1 MLSKLT
7 IVGLSQFQPDI
18 WDNLNLP
25 EGIDKEVFIDEVIRQ
40 GGEFSL
46 LYPDAD
52 FMKYQIGVFSRKW
65 YHNFER
71 WITAYNFEYE
81 ALFNLDV
88 KATIEE
94 VGTNKEVSNKKGTSS
109 NDTNTSG
116 TTTNHNN
123 TETSAHSSGEN
134 TNTKQKAAYDS
145 GSFQNTEKEISGSTL
160 NSNGGTTENGN
171 TSNNQTT
178 NITGNTTEDA
188 TANQEHKIIT
198 EEYRRGNQGVTMSQQ
213 MLLAEYNA
221 WRSNIYV
228 MMAEVFISEFCICIY
243 N

>member
-71 WITAYNFEYE
+71 WLKAYNFEYE
-81 ALFNLDV
+81 ALYNLDV

-94 VGTNKEVSNKKGTSS
+94 TGTNKEVASKKGTSS

-123 TETSAHSSGEN
+123 VENTAHSSGEN
-134 TNTKQKAAYDS
+134 ATTKQKAAYDS

-171 TSNNQTT
+171 TSNNQST

-188 TANQEHKIIT
+188 SANQEHNIIT

-228 MMAEVFISEFCICIY
+228 MMAEVFVSEFCICIY